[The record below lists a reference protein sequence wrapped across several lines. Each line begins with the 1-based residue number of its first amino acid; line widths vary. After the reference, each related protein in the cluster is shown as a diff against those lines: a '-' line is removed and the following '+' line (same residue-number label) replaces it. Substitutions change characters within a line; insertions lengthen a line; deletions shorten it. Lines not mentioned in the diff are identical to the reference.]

1 MFEFRI
7 AELKVGD
14 EFSVNECETWYR
26 VSAIKQAARREDK
39 KIEAYIVD
47 PPSGYEE
54 VKYTMVRKNRSK
66 VVVRASGTN

>member
-1 MFEFRI
+1 MIEFRI

-14 EFSVNECETWYR
+14 EFTVNECETWYR
-26 VSAIKQAARREDK
+26 VSAIKQAARREDR

-47 PPSGYEE
+47 PPRGYAE

-66 VVVRASGTN
+66 VIVRESKTN